1 MKVSLSSHEKPAVQH
16 FSKERTFSVRE
27 LSNAVVIGA
36 GTMGSGIAQALAVAG
51 LEVSLF
57 DVNETA
63 TNKAKAVIEKSLT
76 KLKSKGKMSDE
87 DAAAALQRIRPTTD
101 LDCTGKADVA
111 IEVIIENLEA
121 KSELFQKLDENC
133 PPHALLLTNTSS
145 LSVTDMANATK
156 PERRPQVAGMH
167 FFNPVPVMKLVEVV
181 RTPFTSDETFQA
193 VWNLAERC
201 QKSPVEAKDT
211 PGFLFNR
218 LILPYLNEA
227 MWAVHEGVGRIED
240 IDKAMLL
247 GGNMPIGP
255 LGLADLVGLDICL
268 HAIGAI
274 RDETGEPKYRPCPL
288 NRQMVRAGYLGRK
301 SGIGFYD
308 YRTDERKPIDLS
320 VFRF

>member
-1 MKVSLSSHEKPAVQH
+1 VK
-16 FSKERTFSVRE
+16 E

-36 GTMGSGIAQALAVAG
+36 GTMGSGIAQTLALAG
-51 LEVSLF
+51 LR
-57 DVNETA
+57 VNLYDLNQEA
-63 TNKAKAVIEKSLT
+63 TSRAKATIEKSLN
-76 KLKSKGKMSDE
+76 KLSSRGKISE
-87 DAAAALQRIRPTTD
+87 EAAGSALDRIHPTTD
-101 LDCTGKADVA
+101 LDCTGEADVV

-121 KSELFQKLDENC
+121 KRQLFKTLDESC
-133 PPHALLLTNTSS
+133 PKETLLLTNTSS
-145 LSVTDMANATK
+145 LSVTDMANATT

-181 RTPFTSDETFQA
+181 RTPFTSDQTFQA
-193 VWNLAERC
+193 VWDLAEKC
-201 QKSPVEAKDT
+201 GKSPVEAKDT

-227 MWAVHEGVGRIED
+227 MWAVFEGVGRIED

-255 LGLADLVGLDICL
+255 LALADLVGLDICL
-268 HAIGAI
+268 HAITAI

-308 YRTDERKPIDLS
+308 YRGDEKRPVDLS
-320 VFRF
+320 VFKF

>member
-1 MKVSLSSHEKPAVQH
+1 M
-16 FSKERTFSVRE
+16 SVKE

-51 LEVSLF
+51 LQ
-57 DVNETA
+57 VNLYDLNEAA
-63 TNKAKAVIEKSLT
+63 TTKAKAVIEKSLN
-76 KLKSKGKMSDE
+76 KLSSKGKMSEDE
-87 DAAAALQRIRPTTD
+87 AAAALQRVFPTTD
-101 LDCTGKADVA
+101 LDCTGQADVV

-121 KSELFQKLDENC
+121 KRELFKKLDESC
-133 PPHALLLTNTSS
+133 PDHTLLLTNTSS
-145 LSVTDMANATK
+145 LSVTDMANAAK
-156 PERRPQVAGMH
+156 SERRSKIAGMH

-201 QKSPVEAKDT
+201 GKSPVEAKDT

-227 MWAVHEGVGRIED
+227 MWAVHEGVGRIQD

-255 LGLADLVGLDICL
+255 LALADLVGLDICL
-268 HAIGAI
+268 HAISAI

-301 SGIGFYD
+301 SGKGFYD
-308 YRTDERKPIDLS
+308 YQTEDRKPIDLS

>member
-1 MKVSLSSHEKPAVQH
+1 MK
-16 FSKERTFSVRE
+16 E

-36 GTMGSGIAQALAVAG
+36 GTMGSGIAQTLALAG
-51 LEVSLF
+51 LR
-57 DVNETA
+57 VNLYDLNQEA
-63 TNKAKAVIEKSLT
+63 TSRAKATIEKSLN
-76 KLKSKGKMSDE
+76 KLSSKGKISE
-87 DAAAALQRIRPTTD
+87 EAAGSALDRINPTTD
-101 LDCTGKADVA
+101 LDCTGEADVV

-121 KSELFQKLDENC
+121 KRQLFKTLDESC
-133 PPHALLLTNTSS
+133 PKETLLLTNTSS
-145 LSVTDMANATK
+145 LSVTDMANATT

-181 RTPFTSDETFQA
+181 RTPFTSDQTFQA
-193 VWNLAERC
+193 VWDLAEKC
-201 QKSPVEAKDT
+201 GKSPVEAKDT

-227 MWAVHEGVGRIED
+227 MWAVFEGVGRIED

-255 LGLADLVGLDICL
+255 LALADLVGLDICL
-268 HAIGAI
+268 HAITAI

-308 YRTDERKPIDLS
+308 YRGDEKRPVDLS
-320 VFRF
+320 VFKF

>member
-1 MKVSLSSHEKPAVQH
+1 VK
-16 FSKERTFSVRE
+16 E
-27 LSNAVVIGA
+27 LSKAVVIGA
-36 GTMGSGIAQALAVAG
+36 GTMGSGIAQALAAAG
-51 LEVSLF
+51 LQVSLY
-57 DVNETA
+57 DLNEAA
-63 TNKAKAVIEKSLT
+63 TVKARSVIEKSLD
-76 KLKSKGKMSDE
+76 KLSSKGKISAE
-87 DAAAALQRIRPTTD
+87 DAAATLQRIQATSD
-101 LDCTGKADVA
+101 LDCAGQADVV
-111 IEVIIENLEA
+111 IEVIIENLDA
-121 KSELFQKLDENC
+121 KRGLFEKLDESC
-133 PPHALLLTNTSS
+133 PEHTLLLTNTSS
-145 LSVTDMANATK
+145 LSVTDMANAAK
-156 PERRPQVAGMH
+156 PERRTRIAGMH

-201 QKSPVEAKDT
+201 GKSPVEAKDT

-227 MWAVHEGVGRIED
+227 MWAVHEGVGRIQD
-240 IDKAMLL
+240 IDRAMIL

-255 LGLADLVGLDICL
+255 LALADLVGLDICL

-301 SGIGFYD
+301 SGQGFYD
-308 YRTDERKPIDLS
+308 YRTADRNPTDLS

>member
-1 MKVSLSSHEKPAVQH
+1 
-16 FSKERTFSVRE
+16 
-27 LSNAVVIGA
+27 
-36 GTMGSGIAQALAVAG
+36 MGSGIAQTLALAG
-51 LEVSLF
+51 LRVSLY
-57 DVNETA
+57 DLNKEA
-63 TNKAKAVIEKSLT
+63 TGRAKATIEKSLN
-76 KLKSKGKMSDE
+76 KLSSKGKISE
-87 DAAAALQRIRPTTD
+87 EAAGSALDRINPTTD
-101 LDCTGKADVA
+101 LDCTGEADVV

-121 KSELFQKLDENC
+121 KRQLFKTLDESC
-133 PPHALLLTNTSS
+133 PKETLLLTNTSS
-145 LSVTDMANATK
+145 LSVTDMANATT

-181 RTPFTSDETFQA
+181 RTPFTSDGTFQA
-193 VWNLAERC
+193 VWNLAEKC
-201 QKSPVEAKDT
+201 GKSPVEAKDT

-227 MWAVHEGVGRIED
+227 MWAVFEGVGRIED

-255 LGLADLVGLDICL
+255 LALADLVGLDICL
-268 HAIGAI
+268 HAITAI

-308 YRTDERKPIDLS
+308 YRGDEKRPVDLS
-320 VFRF
+320 VFKF

>member
-1 MKVSLSSHEKPAVQH
+1 MK
-16 FSKERTFSVRE
+16 E

-36 GTMGSGIAQALAVAG
+36 GTMGSGIAQTLALAG
-51 LEVSLF
+51 LRVSLY
-57 DVNETA
+57 DLNQEA
-63 TNKAKAVIEKSLT
+63 TSRAKATIEKSLN
-76 KLKSKGKMSDE
+76 KLSSKGKISED
-87 DAAAALQRIRPTTD
+87 DAAATLQRIDATTD
-101 LDCTGKADVA
+101 LDCTGEADMV

-121 KSELFQKLDENC
+121 KRELFKTLDESC
-133 PPHALLLTNTSS
+133 PKDTLLLTNTSS
-145 LSVTDMANATK
+145 LSVTDMANATP
-156 PERRPQVAGMH
+156 PERRPQIAGMH

-193 VWNLAERC
+193 VWGLAEKC
-201 QKSPVEAKDT
+201 GKSPVEAKDT

-227 MWAVHEGVGRIED
+227 MWAVFEGVGRIED

-255 LGLADLVGLDICL
+255 LALADLVGLDICL
-268 HAIGAI
+268 HAITAI

-308 YRTDERKPIDLS
+308 YRGDEKRAVDLS
-320 VFRF
+320 VFKF